1 MLPKAKKKIFTKW
14 LTDEALNLTDE
25 RREAKKKGN
34 DEEYRRWEA
43 GKQHCM
49 GERGR
54 TGAEYTITMQANRRM
69 QQAGEKQDILK
80 RSQGPSLQDV
90 QPCNPAPGR

>member
-1 MLPKAKKKIFTKW
+1 MCCNYCTENRTNQGMTPVKQYKDTADKMLPKAKKKIFMKW
-14 LTDEALNLTDE
+14 LTGEALNLADE

-54 TGAEYTITMQANRRM
+54 TGAEYTIKM
-69 QQAGEKQDILK
+69 
-80 RSQGPSLQDV
+80 
-90 QPCNPAPGR
+90 